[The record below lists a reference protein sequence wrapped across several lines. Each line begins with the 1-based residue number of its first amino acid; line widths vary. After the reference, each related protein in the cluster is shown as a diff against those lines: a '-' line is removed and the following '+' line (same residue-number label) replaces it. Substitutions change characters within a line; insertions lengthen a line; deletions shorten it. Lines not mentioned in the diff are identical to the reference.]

1 MKCTE
6 ISEQL
11 MDVASGVPAEL
22 PVEQHLRACAACSE
36 RLESLR
42 ATLTLL
48 DEWQAPEPSPYFDS
62 RLGAR
67 LREEAAQRQ
76 GWLAW
81 LRKPALAGAMAAL
94 LAVGSL
100 LYIGHP
106 EELAQ
111 VQPPTASA
119 VGDLQVLDRN
129 HDLLANFDLLDDLSV
144 DEGPSSS
151 Q

>member
-11 MDVASGVPAEL
+11 MDVASGMPIE
-22 PVEQHLRACAACSE
+22 PQVEGHLRACAACSE

-42 ATLTLL
+42 GTLTLL

-67 LREEAAQRQ
+67 LREEAAQRH
-76 GWLAW
+76 GWLSW
-81 LRKPALAGAMAAL
+81 LRKPALAAAMAAL
-94 LAVGSL
+94 FAVGSL

-106 EELAQ
+106 QELAQ
-111 VQPPTASA
+111 VQPSASA

-129 HDLLANFDLLDDLSV
+129 HDLLTNFDLLDDLSV
-144 DEGPSSS
+144 DEG
-151 Q
+151 QNTNR